1 MNKKIFDR
9 MFHTV
14 ASRPVNSYRKE
25 ELRSLAAFYQA
36 IHFLIS
42 TLQWLEEQYGP
53 RKKIE
58 ERMKEI
64 EQTLFTE
71 LDTLSPAGQAGN
83 LNTLFELS
91 AMLNDSQTEDQVTE
105 KAFRLLEKL
114 ERKETTKE
122 ETDYCL
128 LAANLYYQ
136 LREEEYQNIAIHL
149 IDKWIEEVPQASR
162 LLAIDSYQALTLD
175 NRYQK
180 YLENIPLI
188 CPQDTSCQEYFQWAQ
203 WILCRYPFS
212 DLEAIE
218 NRVAFYIA
226 GTERNDTLLQLNGL
240 TLLASYMHRQLE
252 KECWKEAL

>member
-1 MNKKIFDR
+1 

-14 ASRPVNSYRKE
+14 VSRPVNSYRRE
-25 ELRSLAAFYQA
+25 ELRSVAAFYQA

-53 RKKIE
+53 RKKID

-64 EQTLFTE
+64 EQRLFTE
-71 LDTLSPAGQAGN
+71 LNTLSPTYQAGN

-91 AMLNDSQTEDQVTE
+91 AMLNDSQTEEQVTE
-105 KAFRLLEKL
+105 KAFRLLE
-114 ERKETTKE
+114 RKETIKE

-149 IDKWIEEVPQASR
+149 VDKWIEEIPRASR
-162 LLAIDSYQALTLD
+162 LWAIDSYQALTLD

-180 YLENIPLI
+180 YLENAPLI

-203 WILCRYPFS
+203 WMLCRYPFS
-212 DLEAIE
+212 DLETIE

-226 GTERNDTLLQLNGL
+226 GTDMNDTLLQLNGL
-240 TLLASYMHRQLE
+240 TLLASCMHRQLE